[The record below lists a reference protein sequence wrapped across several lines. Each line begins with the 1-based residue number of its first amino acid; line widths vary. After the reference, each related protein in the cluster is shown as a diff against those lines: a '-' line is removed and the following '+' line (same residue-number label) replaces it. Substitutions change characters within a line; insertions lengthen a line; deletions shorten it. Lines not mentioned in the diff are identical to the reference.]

1 MMASN
6 VLTASNQ
13 DLDFVNL
20 GFSAY
25 DVCSSIPCVSS
36 SMYIEKQAS
45 I

>member
-13 DLDFVNL
+13 ELEFVNL

-25 DVCSSIPCVSS
+25 NVCSSIPCVSS
-36 SMYIEKQAS
+36 SMYIEKEAT